1 MTPFSRLVCIW
12 ALALPSLACSSKE
25 NRTGAQFDGSGPL
38 YAVSNTLLIT
48 DSVTSYVTVVDS
60 LEAGTEV
67 ALDRALEF
75 PGSARAYGR
84 ERANVVYLTSSE
96 APTMTEVTFDSTGV
110 PSKGRTVSFANLGVD
125 ATSGGNVNLHL
136 SATKAYFVSQSSLE
150 IVVWNPERMEVIKTV
165 PLELRPPANY
175 PDVYFYPQPIL
186 VGDSLVLLSNVAGE
200 VSGPGV
206 FVTVVDTRDDRIDST
221 TLEPRCHSLLQSGVD
236 AGGDRYF
243 ASSDYAASEHF
254 LYPDLVPAPC
264 MLRMSKGAL
273 EFDAE
278 WSRTLDGELG
288 TGIWTGVTQ
297 GAGKL
302 YVQGTPDDTSAIAAA
317 AETGAY
323 EVSVGQPWSW
333 YSLIDG
339 DSEPTSADTGL
350 EFPPSFAPIP
360 VDGDAYVAVFDDVN
374 TTLVNLTGS
383 DEPEP
388 GVEVP
393 GFVYSVVRFR

>member
-1 MTPFSRLVCIW
+1 MNPFLRLVCIG
-12 ALALPSLACSSKE
+12 ALALPSLACSSKAAPI
-25 NRTGAQFDGSGPL
+25 GAQFDGSRPL

-67 ALDRALEF
+67 DLDQALEF

-96 APTMTEVTFDSTGV
+96 APTMTEVNFDSTGV

-150 IVVWNPERMEVIKTV
+150 IVVWNPEQMAVTKTV
-165 PLELRPPANY
+165 PLELEPPADY
-175 PDVYFYPQPIL
+175 PDVYFYPQPVL
-186 VGDSLVLLSNVAGE
+186 VGDNLILLSNVAGE
-200 VSGPGV
+200 VSGAGV
-206 FVTVVDTRDDRIDST
+206 FVTVVDTREDRVEST

-236 AGGDRYF
+236 ARGDRYF
-243 ASSDYAASEHF
+243 ASSDYAAAEHF
-254 LYPDLVPAPC
+254 LYPELVPAPC
-264 MLRMSKGAL
+264 MLRML
-273 EFDAE
+273 EGTLKFDAD
-278 WSRTLDGELG
+278 WSRTLNSELS

-302 YVQGTPDDTSAIAAA
+302 YVQGTPEDTRAIAAA
-317 AETGAY
+317 SENGAY
-323 EVSVGQPWSW
+323 DVTVAQPWTW
-333 YSLIDG
+333 YALTNG
-339 DSEPTSADTGL
+339 DTEPAATDTGL

-374 TTLVNLTGS
+374 TTLVNLTGD
-383 DEPEP
+383 DEPVP